1 MEERK
6 SYSLQMNA
14 DWEMLKMTDRIRESP
29 LTVTLVLMDLG
40 KIHNGGQDHWVEDCW
55 KQDGQAALK
64 CQPLDKLQRG
74 RGIWKIPIYPKTRYT
89 DIASLL
95 LRFTENYT
103 VPVVLLPQANYIRLV
118 ALKRWCAAKLLGE
131 LIKNTKAQAHWNERM
146 KQDSVFSR
154 SSQMILRHIQHHTCK
169 NPWIKTNPNFP
180 KSIDILQENWPTLC
194 KDTSVKKAKE
204 RPDTSF

>member
-1 MEERK
+1 
-6 SYSLQMNA
+6 
-14 DWEMLKMTDRIRESP
+14 
-29 LTVTLVLMDLG
+29 MDLG

-131 LIKNTKAQAHWNERM
+131 LIKNTKAQAH
-146 KQDSVFSR
+146 
-154 SSQMILRHIQHHTCK
+154 
-169 NPWIKTNPNFP
+169 
-180 KSIDILQENWPTLC
+180 
-194 KDTSVKKAKE
+194 
-204 RPDTSF
+204 